1 MPPQRMQ
8 LDQTNNST
16 AFTQPE
22 QRPRRSTIHSTT
34 RSHGPYR
41 EQRQR
46 INSDLEADQDDEK
59 PLPLHTSF
67 SSSSNSQ
74 PHRLHDSDGAAS
86 DQWSQ
91 HRPSG
96 QPAGDS
102 QDTTPV
108 SSPIHRTTGS
118 TGKRS
123 LQRPPPPRLP
133 GHGRSQSDIN
143 LESISSGF
151 NRSVPSPLASP
162 ITATANSLTALTISS
177 SGSYGVSGRDLS
189 KITVPRERRATK
201 TVRPYSVCSTESLLT
216 QDRMKNGFGVS
227 HSTIHLGQL
236 SDSEISGAHDHGTR
250 GRGSKGKRSHVQ
262 PPPSPS
268 LPTASHSSSAIKK
281 SAGLKSPTMKPA
293 SQLRV
298 TLYNLVSNGYL
309 PAETL
314 VVFREHSAVITA
326 KGTLI
331 PQMKEPDAMAIY
343 PWLQDEYETPSA
355 WATAMVKGG
364 RTGKVA
370 VNGWSAIK
378 VPIHQDTELS
388 KKYEGLGVA
397 EASLDIFRKKY
408 LAEMTDD
415 GTLAAADDASS
426 GRGDRDS
433 LDRKKRK
440 RPLARSGEAAGLRV
454 TTTGTRG
461 YKGKTEPTRPRKRA
475 VSDLS
480 GMVSSDLLQDRQL
493 RWEAAGVLFSMQ
505 DDLMSPTYDGFERR
519 RTPYQHRWSR
529 HVGIIPLESLE
540 KRRQEQESK
549 RTCSSVSRLSALR
562 TLRPLSLVPVAIPL
576 HLTSSMAHM
585 EFCVL
590 CGGSGLTAGSHR
602 RHSNQSNTSHQWSSA
617 ESTEPGM
624 GDIKADRDV
633 MRRCFDCG
641 ECYHMDCLPS
651 DSPGDRDSSV
661 LDDSWRCPRCTTCQ
675 ICEKSVHEQ
684 PPASVAVGALSSDTT
699 PPMETDSIKALV
711 CDRCHEFTHLQ
722 CQVVVEPALK
732 PALRP
737 PANRHTQ
744 EWMCLTCR
752 ECVECGHRVDRAT
765 GQAGEDDNVASATD
779 RHTQGPATA
788 EGRWSHGSA
797 LCPSC
802 TVLAEKGNVCPLCCT
817 IYQDDDYETPMIFC
831 DGCSHWV
838 HVACDKGLEDRDY
851 EELGEDSK
859 QYFCPSCIPTPI
871 PSPAL
876 SSSSSILSTAHSN
889 DESSWT
895 GTCGHGLFG
904 TASCVDCSK
913 EMQSYNE
920 DDWHIRSSKKKDDI
934 LDLLKAAKEISDSE
948 SRHTSPYTSYTPMF
962 PTTHSRTMSASLES
976 VAEVAAAEALLTIF
990 SGAST
995 PISSTPYTSYPP
1007 SPYEPSFNGPYDRHY
1022 SVINSPNDHAPLM
1035 GSMAFTPSSDQ
1046 ESTGSSRDRYGFPQE
1061 DYFNSRPYSRPSI
1074 PYHHIGQELEFASA
1088 QSKQFSQQEYVMEPG
1103 DVVMEEGR
1111 AGLQSPRASEERDL
1125 KALPMSTNKSGTH
1138 PDLYRPLVP
1147 SHHNFQRHSSS
1158 ESIPTT
1164 ESLADIV
1171 DTRTCLL
1178 CHRGPSLGGGSA
1190 ASDYSVLGRLL
1201 PFTLNSYGHSRQGT
1215 DSSKSTGWIHSNCA
1229 LWSTG
1234 VTLEATGGGMENVS
1248 RVVSQSLDVC
1258 CSSCGRPGA
1267 TIKCKTSASKV
1278 TDNPNACT
1286 ATFHYTCVNHL
1297 DQPQHQGQAVSNAV
1311 VMDHKQ
1317 RTILCSMH
1325 YREISTLNDL
1335 RSAAFA
1341 LQSSEP
1347 SSDSSAPSA
1356 YSNSFVP
1363 PVTLRKAWTGPFWI
1377 KNSSLALQDADTSES
1392 VLQETSIGGFR
1403 IGGLTIHTLGKFDSL
1418 ESVYSETG
1426 LANDVDLEACYEMVS
1441 DKPLADLGSRDRVL
1455 ALPLGFKCSRRIV
1468 LSGHRFC
1475 VATAE
1480 VVQRL
1485 RQPKGSVETTVSTET
1500 GDLAHSSSDE
1510 LETAWKILLVFSG
1523 YGPPQDCEFFA
1534 DSMQDAVD
1542 KIFSFSS
1549 SDLDN
1554 EHQPSQQY
1562 GLYLHSAD
1570 SFFGIDHPLVRNLIR
1585 AMKGEKEVASRMW
1598 TRYRQVQR
1606 TVDRQCCKEGCG
1618 NQSRR
1623 HQSRDSREDDNGDWE
1638 STTAA
1643 RVRLRTG
1650 SLLLRKKVSRIG
1662 IARGRDPSS
1671 SDADVAKQKVVDK
1684 KETALVPGLLQELIK
1699 ASTSTSSNTSPD
1711 GIALTG
1717 SNKVALVK
1725 SQQQQQQQDSLFER
1739 EDEKALPAL
1748 EMSMDQLQI
1757 LRTDQMKNVALFWN
1771 GRKMVS
1777 SQIRA
1782 ALTPVAQP
1790 SQSPERQSLA
1800 VSDGQ
1805 GNKDDNELSAQTP
1818 EDMEVDGTTQMPLY
1832 PGGPQGKASSST
1844 AMSSKLL
1851 QEAHADVRVY
1861 TSRSF
1866 KPDEVIMEYTGEVV
1880 HPSIAVRRQ
1889 ESYQSQGR
1897 SCYMMWCEFQDA
1909 VIDATMQGGLARYI
1923 RNEHRHPR
1931 KQDNPQQERTVYAR
1945 TISGP
1950 GLQGPKVVICA
1961 AGPLEP
1967 GTELILRYC

>member
-8 LDQTNNST
+8 LDQTNSST

-22 QRPRRSTIHSTT
+22 QRPRRSTIHSIT

-59 PLPLHTSF
+59 PLPLDTST
-67 SSSSNSQ
+67 SSSNSQ
-74 PHRLHDSDGAAS
+74 PHRLHDSDGAAL
-86 DQWSQ
+86 DQWNQ
-91 HRPSG
+91 HRSSG
-96 QPAGDS
+96 QSTGDS

-108 SSPIHRTTGS
+108 SSPVYRTTGS

-133 GHGRSQSDIN
+133 GHGRSQSDLN
-143 LESISSGF
+143 LESISPGF
-151 NRSVPSPLASP
+151 NRSVSSPLASP

-177 SGSYGVSGRDLS
+177 SGPYGVSGRDLS
-189 KITVPRERRATK
+189 KITVPRERRAT
-201 TVRPYSVCSTESLLT
+201 TTARPYSVCSTESLLT

-227 HSTIHLGQL
+227 HSTIHLNQL
-236 SDSEISGAHDHGTR
+236 SDSEISSVHDHGTR
-250 GRGSKGKRSHVQ
+250 GRGSKAKRSHVQ

-268 LPTASHSSSAIKK
+268 LPTASHSSSSTKTPV
-281 SAGLKSPTMKPA
+281 GLKSPTMKPA

-314 VVFREHSAVITA
+314 VVFREHSAIITA

-397 EASLDIFRKKY
+397 EASLDVFRKKY

-415 GTLAAADDASS
+415 GALAAADDTSS
-426 GRGDRDS
+426 GRGGKDADS

-454 TTTGTRG
+454 ATTGTRS
-461 YKGKTEPTRPRKRA
+461 YKGKAEPTRPRKRT

-505 DDLMSPTYDGFERR
+505 DGLMSPTYDGFERR
-519 RTPYQHRWSR
+519 RTPHHRWSR
-529 HVGIIPLESLE
+529 HRGIIPLESLE
-540 KRRQEQESK
+540 RRRQEQESK
-549 RTCSSVSRLSALR
+549 RRHSSASRLPALR

-576 HLTSSMAHM
+576 QLTSSMAHM

-590 CGGSGLTAGSHR
+590 CGGSGSTARYHR
-602 RHSNQSNTSHQWSSA
+602 RHSNQSHQWSSV
-617 ESTEPGM
+617 ESTEPEV

-641 ECYHMDCLPS
+641 ECYHMNCLPS
-651 DSPGDRDSSV
+651 DSTGDRDTSV
-661 LDDSWRCPRCTTCQ
+661 LDESWRCPRCTTCQ
-675 ICEKSVHEQ
+675 LCEKSVYEQ
-684 PPASVAVGALSSDTT
+684 PPASVSVGSPSSDAT
-699 PPMETDSIKALV
+699 PSVETDSIKALV
-711 CDRCHEFTHLQ
+711 CDHCHEFTHLQ

-732 PALRP
+732 PALRS

-752 ECVECGHRVDRAT
+752 ECVECGHRVERASGQT
-765 GQAGEDDNVASATD
+765 GEGDDETSAVD
-779 RHTQGPATA
+779 KHTQGPATV

-859 QYFCPSCIPTPI
+859 QYICPSCIPTPI

-904 TASCVDCSK
+904 TASCFDCSK
-913 EMQSYNE
+913 EIQAYNE

-948 SRHTSPYTSYTPMF
+948 SRNTSPYTSYTSMF
-962 PTTHSRTMSASLES
+962 PTTHSRTMSTSLES

-1007 SPYEPSFNGPYDRHY
+1007 SPFEPSFNGPYDRHY
-1022 SVINSPNDHAPLM
+1022 SVINSPNDHALVV

-1061 DYFNSRPYSRPSI
+1061 DYFNSRSYSRPAI
-1074 PYHHIGQELEFASA
+1074 PYHHIGQELELASA
-1088 QSKQFSQQEYVMEPG
+1088 QPKLFSQQEQIIEPG

-1111 AGLQSPRASEERDL
+1111 AGLQSPRVSEERGL
-1125 KALPMSTNKSGTH
+1125 SALPMSSSKNGTH
-1138 PDLYRPLVP
+1138 PDLYRPLAP
-1147 SHHNFQRHSSS
+1147 PHHSFQRRSSS
-1158 ESIPTT
+1158 EVVPTT

-1178 CHRGPSLGGGSA
+1178 CHHGPSLSSDSA
-1190 ASDYSVLGRLL
+1190 ASDHSVLGRLL
-1201 PFTLNSYGHSRQGT
+1201 PLTLQSYGHSRQDT
-1215 DSSKSTGWIHSNCA
+1215 DSSTSAGWIHSNCA

-1234 VTLEATGGGMENVS
+1234 VTLEAIGGGMENVS

-1267 TIKCKTSASKV
+1267 TIKCKTSASKA

-1286 ATFHYTCVNHL
+1286 ATFHYACVNHL
-1297 DQPQHQGQAVSNAV
+1297 DQLQHQGHASNNAV

-1325 YREISTLNDL
+1325 HREISTLNNL
-1335 RSAAFA
+1335 RSTAFA
-1341 LQSSEP
+1341 LESSGP
-1347 SSDSSAPSA
+1347 SSDSSAPSTL
-1356 YSNSFVP
+1356 SNPLVP
-1363 PVTLRKAWTGPFWI
+1363 PVTLRTAWTGPFWI
-1377 KNSSLALQDADTSES
+1377 KNSLLTLQHAYASES
-1392 VLQETSIGGFR
+1392 VVQETSMVGFR
-1403 IGGLTIHTLGKFDSL
+1403 IGGLTIHILGKFDSP

-1426 LANDVDLEACYEMVS
+1426 LANDVDLEACYEMIS

-1468 LSGHRFC
+1468 LNEHRLC
-1475 VATAE
+1475 VTTAE
-1480 VVQRL
+1480 VVQRR
-1485 RQPKGSVETTVSTET
+1485 RQPQGSVETAVSTGI
-1500 GDLAHSSSDE
+1500 GDLTHPGSDE
-1510 LETAWKILLVFSG
+1510 LDTAWKIMLVFSG
-1523 YGPPQDCEFFA
+1523 YDPPQDCEFFA

-1542 KIFSFSS
+1542 KIISFSS
-1549 SDLDN
+1549 GDLDN
-1554 EHQPSQQY
+1554 EHQSPRQY

-1570 SFFGIDHPLVRNLIR
+1570 AFFGIDHPLVRNSIR
-1585 AMKGEKEVASRMW
+1585 AKKGEKEVASRMW
-1598 TRYRQVQR
+1598 TRYRQVR
-1606 TVDRQCCKEGCG
+1606 RAVDRQCSKGGCS

-1623 HQSRDSREDDNGDWE
+1623 HQGRDSQEDDNGDWE

-1650 SLLLRKKVSRIG
+1650 SLLLRKRVSRIG

-1671 SDADVAKQKVVDK
+1671 SDAAELKDVDI
-1684 KETALVPGLLQELIK
+1684 KETTLVPGLLQELIK
-1699 ASTSTSSNTSPD
+1699 TSTSTSSNARPD
-1711 GIALTG
+1711 GIAPTG
-1717 SNKVALVK
+1717 SNKVTLSK
-1725 SQQQQQQQDSLFER
+1725 SHQQQEQQDSLLDPEN
-1739 EDEKALPAL
+1739 EKALPAL
-1748 EMSMDQLQI
+1748 EMNIEQLQT

-1782 ALTPVAQP
+1782 ILTPVAQP
-1790 SQSPERQSLA
+1790 SQSPGRQPLA
-1800 VSDGQ
+1800 AADGV
-1805 GNKDDNELSAQTP
+1805 DDGKEPSTQTL
-1818 EDMEVDGTTQMPLY
+1818 EGMEVDGTTQIHLY
-1832 PGGPQGKASSST
+1832 PGSSQAKLSSST
-1844 AMSSKLL
+1844 AASSRLL
-1851 QEAHADVRVY
+1851 PEAHADVRVY
-1861 TSRSF
+1861 TTCSF
-1866 KPDEVIMEYTGEVV
+1866 KSDEVIMEYTGEVV

-1909 VIDATMQGGLARYI
+1909 VIDATMRGGLARYI
-1923 RNEHRHPR
+1923 RNEHRHLR
-1931 KQDNPQQERTVYAR
+1931 KQDNDPQQKRTVYAR
-1945 TISGP
+1945 TVAGP

-1961 AGPLEP
+1961 AEPLEA